1 MQQTRQLRPLE
12 ERGKSA
18 VTNPIP
24 GSSCQR
30 CWALPCHPC
39 VLESASFQHSC
50 SCSCMDSAS
59 CAARCLSG
67 NSSVALCLK
76 GGSFEGPYRSQPHR
90 TVGCAADDSA
100 RFSPLTLLL
109 SSLLL
114 LRLSLLQVSIY
125 YPSYHCVPHYFLYCF
140 YSRLLTVPATIPLLL
155 ITPLVLLLFDP
166 SLLIMFVINFSIYLL
181 KSTSLQFGDKD
192 VVWDHVRGL
201 AQVQVKDIAQ
211 LPFVHQ
217 CHQPII
223 VGRYWVGSHVGLS
236 GITRSFLT

>member
-76 GGSFEGPYRSQPHR
+76 GGSFEGPYRSQPHG

-100 RFSPLTLLL
+100 RFSPLTLLP

-114 LRLSLLQVSIY
+114 LRLLLLQVSIY

-155 ITPLVLLLFDP
+155 ITPVVLLLFDP
-166 SLLIMFVINFSIYLL
+166 SVLIMFVINLFL
-181 KSTSLQFGDKD
+181 
-192 VVWDHVRGL
+192 H
-201 AQVQVKDIAQ
+201 
-211 LPFVHQ
+211 LPAEILIP
-217 CHQPII
+217 PIW
-223 VGRYWVGSHVGLS
+223 R
-236 GITRSFLT
+236 

>member
-1 MQQTRQLRPLE
+1 MGTGSAQPSATMRSSGCAAEPTATSSGGRGQIRSDGSHPRQLVPTLL
-12 ERGKSA
+12 G
-18 VTNPIP
+18 
-24 GSSCQR
+24 
-30 CWALPCHPC
+30 LPCHPC

-76 GGSFEGPYRSQPHR
+76 GGSFEDPYRSQPHG

-100 RFSPLTLLL
+100 RFSPLTLLP

-114 LRLSLLQVSIY
+114 LRLLLLQVSIY

-155 ITPLVLLLFDP
+155 ITPVVLLLFDP
-166 SLLIMFVINFSIYLL
+166 SVLIMFVINLFL
-181 KSTSLQFGDKD
+181 
-192 VVWDHVRGL
+192 H
-201 AQVQVKDIAQ
+201 
-211 LPFVHQ
+211 LPAEIHIP
-217 CHQPII
+217 PIW
-223 VGRYWVGSHVGLS
+223 R
-236 GITRSFLT
+236 

>member
-1 MQQTRQLRPLE
+1 M
-12 ERGKSA
+12 
-18 VTNPIP
+18 TNPIP

-76 GGSFEGPYRSQPHR
+76 GRSLEGPYRSQPHG

-100 RFSPLTLLL
+100 RFSPLTLLP

-114 LRLSLLQVSIY
+114 LRLLLLQVCIY
-125 YPSYHCVPHYFLYCF
+125 YPSYHYVRHYFLYRF
-140 YSRLLTVPATIPLLL
+140 YSRLLTVPATIPLLYCP
-155 ITPLVLLLFDP
+155 TPPF
-166 SLLIMFVINFSIYLL
+166 
-181 KSTSLQFGDKD
+181 
-192 VVWDHVRGL
+192 
-201 AQVQVKDIAQ
+201 IAT
-211 LPFVHQ
+211 FRS
-217 CHQPII
+217 CPII
-223 VGRYWVGSHVGLS
+223 SNMNVITVISASIPIITICVSYFRLLPRY
-236 GITRSFLT
+236 